1 MYKSGIYWLVSDRKY
16 NSVSEIILKLISF
29 HLPSK
34 SPYVSFRGIR
44 WFSGWHKKYTWSG
57 DVRWT
62 PPLKSWVYLYIRLP
76 AKIIYLKFFPLWIW
90 KWITLVWSLS
100 ALAFNFWFSFTAI
113 SSSSFLNRNQFQNQ
127 WTQKWASLGSIV
139 TFDKVNPIVTFSVT
153 FSVTNHVTKGRNQS
167 FNWVGDYTIHFQTER
182 YLGRSITAVIIAVGG
197 G

>member
-16 NSVSEIILKLISF
+16 NSVSEIILKLISC

-34 SPYVSFRGIR
+34 SPYVSFWNIR
-44 WFSGWHKKYTWSG
+44 WFSGWHKKYTWPG
-57 DVRWT
+57 DALSDEYLWPGAFEVLDI
-62 PPLKSWVYLYIRLP
+62 PVYSFTGKNNLS
-76 AKIIYLKFFPLWIW
+76 FFPLWIW

-139 TFDKVNPIVTFSVT
+139 TFDWVNPIVSNAWMIGPPVRIWSGPVHWRCEPLKFY
-153 FSVTNHVTKGRNQS
+153 
-167 FNWVGDYTIHFQTER
+167 W
-182 YLGRSITAVIIAVGG
+182 SIG
-197 G
+197 